1 MEISEIEWADRGSLQ
16 LLVIRLIDLIHKHG
30 GEELANKI
38 ADDLETD
45 VVMMEKENG
54 IQAH

>member
-16 LLVIRLIDLIHKHG
+16 LLVIRLIDLIYKHG
-30 GEELANKI
+30 GEDLSNKI
-38 ADDLETD
+38 AYDLETD
-45 VVMMEKENG
+45 VVMMDKENG